1 MSEQGPGDWA
11 AGEATVEE
19 ALERARRHGR
29 ASAAEAVAALRALLD
44 AGVLAAGRSP
54 AEGTLTPLLETLDNL
69 RAWLDPEGGRG
80 AADLLAG
87 VTEALDEEIG
97 RWEAR
102 SRQDP
107 EARSVLR
114 AFLAVREV
122 LFEVSARQRRAK
134 GSAADAEGG
143 GDAPASAP
151 ARVQRISVEG

>member
-1 MSEQGPGDWA
+1 MNETGRSDG

-19 ALERARRHGR
+19 ALLRARRHGR
-29 ASAAEAVAALRALLD
+29 AAAAEAVAALRALMD

-54 AEGTLTPLLETLDNL
+54 SDGTLAPLAETLDNL
-69 RAWLDPEGGRG
+69 RAWLDPEGGHDG
-80 AADLLAG
+80 ADLIAS
-87 VTEALDEEIG
+87 VTEALDEEVA

-122 LFEVSARQRRAK
+122 LFEVSARR
-134 GSAADAEGG
+134 
-143 GDAPASAP
+143 APAKESGAGAPKPAP
-151 ARVQRISVEG
+151 APTPMPTRVQRISVEG